1 VSVIFG
7 IIKKENHLVE
17 MQEIEEMYAS
27 VKFFPYD
34 NYALWNENNVGF
46 GWVQLYDTPESVYD
60 KQPRDFGNSNYT
72 IVGKARLDNRIELC
86 DIFKISGDERT
97 TFPDT
102 KLLALAYEKWGN
114 ECTKKLFGDWSFA
127 VWDRNEKQLFLARD
141 HHGVTSI
148 YYTVNENFIA
158 FASNINVL
166 LSISNVSHEI
176 NKVQIAQLLVGWHG
190 YAEET
195 AYKNIYRI
203 PPAHRAVY
211 KKGKLSL
218 SKYWWLEEVSDI
230 RFKNDD
236 DYVEAFNELFVSAVK
251 FRLRSYRSVASMLSS
266 GLDSTSVTALA
277 AIELLK
283 EGKNIKAY
291 TSVPLFNTN
300 GLLKPSQYGDESEL
314 ASLVA
319 KMYTNIEHI
328 LVKSE
333 NRNPLQ
339 GVLKSLQI
347 HKTPIRNSSNLFWIL
362 SINELAKQ
370 NGAGTLLNGQ
380 AGNFT
385 ISWPFKGY
393 YLNMIQPGIKPFLR
407 KQTPYFLMRFWYD
420 IKKGTKPFMQYS
432 FINRQFATDIN
443 LPGRMN
449 KAGYDPHF
457 ITKSSLRKTRMQ
469 VINVN
474 MAQGASIA
482 QENGDAF
489 GINIYA
495 PTIDI
500 KLLEY
505 CTAIP
510 DEQFVK
516 KGFDRYLIRRAM
528 KNKLPDAVLQN
539 QRKGL
544 QSADL
549 VLRIKENINDYE
561 EIIKAISES
570 EICRQLID
578 VQKLNDIYFQIK
590 STSDIKKLQ
599 SGSGFLRGINVG
611 LFLLKNA

>member
-1 VSVIFG
+1 MSVIFG

-86 DIFKISGDERT
+86 DIFKISADERT

-251 FRLRSYRSVASMLSS
+251 SRLRSYRSVASMLSS

>member
-1 VSVIFG
+1 
-7 IIKKENHLVE
+7 

-86 DIFKISGDERT
+86 DIFKISADERT

-251 FRLRSYRSVASMLSS
+251 SRLRSYRSVASMLSS

-599 SGSGFLRGINVG
+599 SGSGFLRGI
-611 LFLLKNA
+611 

>member
-1 VSVIFG
+1 
-7 IIKKENHLVE
+7 

-86 DIFKISGDERT
+86 DIFKISADERT

-251 FRLRSYRSVASMLSS
+251 SRLRSYRSVASMLSS

>member
-86 DIFKISGDERT
+86 DIFKISADERT

-251 FRLRSYRSVASMLSS
+251 SRLRSYRSVASMLSS